1 MEGEKH
7 RKGKGKQFGKA
18 EKGEKITTDG
28 VMAEVQGES
37 DGARGQNAKSTA
49 VDMEVNFTAIRTDI
63 KMMSTEMKSEL
74 SNFRD
79 RIRDDLKKE
88 LADIREEMRQK
99 LNEVATDLKTTTDRV
114 SEAEA
119 RIAEAEEWSVDIR
132 EALSQSLQA
141 QESLQLKLTDLEAR
155 SRRNNVRIYGIPEGT
170 EGNNIFQFI
179 ENFIRKE
186 LEPLADVDLGIQRCH
201 RALGPKPPREAQAR
215 SVIVYFQQF
224 KIKEMVLHSA
234 WKKKEIYHSDRRIYF
249 DHDYPAETLAKR
261 KAYTLIR
268 RVLREKGIRFQ
279 TPPPAK
285 LRVFFDSGP
294 VTYGNA
300 SEAAEDLKK
309 RGFPIEWE
317 KTAEAVEKARMV
329 AWQRSTSANMAN
341 RQSRQDWIKEKLRSF
356 HRPR

>member
-1 MEGEKH
+1 MEGEKC
-7 RKGKGKQFGKA
+7 RKGKGKQSGKA
-18 EKGEKITTDG
+18 EKSEKISTDF
-28 VMAEVQGES
+28 VMAEDQGER
-37 DGARGQNAKSTA
+37 DGAHGQNALTA
-49 VDMEVNFTAIRTDI
+49 VDMEVNITAIRKDI
-63 KMMSTEMKSEL
+63 KMMSMELKTEL

-79 RIRDDLKKE
+79 IIRDDLKKE
-88 LADIREEMRQK
+88 LTDFREEIHQK
-99 LNEVATDLKTTTDRV
+99 LNEFATDLKTTTDRV

-119 RIAEAEEWSVDIR
+119 RIAEAEEWSADFR

-179 ENFIRKE
+179 ENFIKKE

-234 WKKKEIYHSDRRIYF
+234 WKKKEIFHSDRRIYF

-261 KAYTLIR
+261 KAYTQIR
-268 RVLREKGIRFQ
+268 RVLKEKGIRFH

-294 VTYGNA
+294 AITYEN
-300 SEAAEDLKK
+300 AAEATDDLKK
-309 RGFPIEWE
+309 RGFTIERE
-317 KTAEAVEKARMV
+317 KTAEAAEKARKV
-329 AWQRSTSANMAN
+329 SWQRSTSANTAN
-341 RQSRQDWIKEKLRSF
+341 RQTRQERIKEKLQGF